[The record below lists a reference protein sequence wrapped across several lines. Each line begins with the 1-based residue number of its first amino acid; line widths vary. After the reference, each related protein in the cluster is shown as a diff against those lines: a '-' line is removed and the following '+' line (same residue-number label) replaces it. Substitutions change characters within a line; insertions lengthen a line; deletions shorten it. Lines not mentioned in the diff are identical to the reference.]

1 MESREVGYLIGV
13 TVGLVIGLLLVVVL
27 LKFSRKDGSLKCKYD
42 ERQELVRGRGF
53 KYGFFTLLVYEL
65 FYMMYGYL
73 LEGIVIREVIII
85 FGMALSVL
93 VYVSYA
99 ILKDG
104 YIAMNENP
112 RRVEIVFLIVGA
124 VNIFVVVM
132 SIAEG
137 HFFENG
143 VISYSAVNL
152 IVGVMILCVLA
163 LLLVKKYGRIKSLEG
178 QEDE

>member
-1 MESREVGYLIGV
+1 MLNGEIGYLIGV
-13 TVGLVIGLLLVVVL
+13 TAGIVIGLLLVVVL

-65 FYMMYGYL
+65 FYMVYGYL
-73 LEGIVIREVIII
+73 LEGIVIREVIVI
-85 FGMALSVL
+85 FGMALSVM

-104 YIAMNENP
+104 YIAINENP

-124 VNIFVVVM
+124 ANIFVVALSVL
-132 SIAEG
+132 EG

-152 IVGVMILCVLA
+152 IVGVMIWCMLV
-163 LLLVKKYGRIKSLEG
+163 LLLVKKYGRIESMEG